1 MLWRQLRRLLHRGP
15 AAALAERSSGDTLF
29 DAGDYQGAA
38 AVYERLARSRPTP
51 GAWVNVGYACLFLG
65 RDAVARAAFEEALA
79 LHPGFAP
86 ALTGLGDLCANGGDH
101 AAAAGFY
108 RRALDAEPGLAV
120 AHNNLSLSLTALGEL
135 ELAWREAEWRY
146 ELPQARN
153 YYPRG
158 KLTPR
163 WDGTPLGERRLLV
176 HWEQGYGDV
185 IQHLRFLGPLA
196 ARAPGFVFECPPPLL
211 RLASASFGAAQLV
224 ESRESLPLFDVCAPL
239 LSLPLLLG
247 SSRDALPVP
256 PYLRADPVAAAD
268 FRRQWSAGGRK
279 LLGVAWRSSSFDPA
293 RDVDLGELLS
303 LATPQT
309 LLISLQKDAT
319 AQERELLR
327 ARGALDAGS
336 GFADFFDTAAAIAA
350 LDAVLSVDTSVAH
363 LAGALDRPTWL
374 LLTEPAA
381 VRWMNARA
389 DSPWYPSMRLVRRAP
404 GRAWRDVLG
413 AARAEI
419 DAHLG

>member
-1 MLWRQLRRLLHRGP
+1 MLWRQLRRLLRRGP
-15 AAALAERSSGDTLF
+15 AAALAERSRGDALF
-29 DAGDYQGAA
+29 DAGDYQGAVV
-38 AVYERLARSRPTP
+38 VYERVARSQPTP
-51 GAWVNVGYACLFLG
+51 GTWVNVGYARLFLG
-65 RDAVARAAFEEALA
+65 RAAAARAAFEEALA
-79 LHPGFAP
+79 LQPEFAP

-101 AAAAGFY
+101 PAAAGFY
-108 RRALDAEPGLAV
+108 RRALDAEPDLAV
-120 AHNNLSLSLTALGEL
+120 SHNNLSLSLTALGEL
-135 ELAWREAEWRY
+135 EPAWREAEWRY
-146 ELPQARN
+146 ELPQVRN

-163 WDGTPLGERRLLV
+163 WDGTPLGGRRLLV

-211 RLASASFGAAQLV
+211 RLASASFGAAQVV
-224 ESRESLPLFDVCAPL
+224 ESREGLPPFDVCAPL

-247 SSRDALPVP
+247 SKRDALPAP
-256 PYLRADPVAAAD
+256 PYLSADSVAAAR
-268 FRRQWSAGGRK
+268 FRGQWSAGGRK

-293 RDVDLGELLS
+293 RDADLGELLA
-303 LATPQT
+303 LATPRTQ
-309 LLISLQKDAT
+309 LISLQKDPT

-336 GFADFFDTAAAIAA
+336 GFTDFFDTAAAIAA

-363 LAGALDRPTWL
+363 LAGALDLPTWL

-381 VRWMNARA
+381 VRWMSVRA

-404 GRAWRDVLG
+404 GRAWPDVISAAG
-413 AARAEI
+413 AAI
-419 DAHLG
+419 DAQLG